1 LAAVTF
7 QFVNPVACD
16 ECPQV
21 AISMSKMDD
30 FGQKEKE
37 RKYEFPSAKGN
48 LGFSGC
54 PPGFVFRDL
63 STAEEVPPKRLG
75 AFPDDFDE

>member
-1 LAAVTF
+1 
-7 QFVNPVACD
+7 
-16 ECPQV
+16 
-21 AISMSKMDD
+21 MSKMDD

-75 AFPDDFDE
+75 TPLNGVASIRDVRNPLITSLQL